1 MRKASIWSSEAQ
13 TLRLSDC
20 SVSLRVPIRKASI
33 WSFQAQTLRLVRFLK
48 DSNKKS
54 IHLELPGPD
63 SQTGPFALDFLRNSL
78 ILDPW
83 SSRARSPRVCIGFL
97 EKFIDFGPLELRA
110 RSARFCIGFLQ
121 KFIEFGPLELQSQIG
136 SFLYWI
142 S

>member
-20 SVSLRVPIRKASI
+20 SVSLRVPTRKASI

-78 ILDPW
+78 IWDPW

-97 EKFIDFGPLELRA
+97 EKFIDFGPLEL
-110 RSARFCIGFLQ
+110 
-121 KFIEFGPLELQSQIG
+121 QSQIG